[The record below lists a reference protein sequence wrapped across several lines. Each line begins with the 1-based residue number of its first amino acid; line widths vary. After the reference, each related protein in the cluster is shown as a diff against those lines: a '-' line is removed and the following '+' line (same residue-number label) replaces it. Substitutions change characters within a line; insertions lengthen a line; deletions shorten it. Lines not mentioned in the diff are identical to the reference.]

1 MNFLEKLTLTPEAV
15 VAEDIEPLRLA
26 GVSDQAI
33 ENAIY
38 VCALFNVIDRVADA
52 LGFVVSS
59 PESFA
64 RQAEVL
70 LKRGYG

>member
-1 MNFLEKLTLTPEAV
+1 MTPEAV

-33 ENAIY
+33 EDAIY
-38 VCALFNVIDRVADA
+38 VCTLFNIIDRVADA
-52 LGFVVSS
+52 LGFYVSS

-64 RQAEVL
+64 RQAEAL
-70 LKRGYG
+70 LKRGYK